1 MRAALATLPFLTACG
16 PAWSPASAPAHA
28 CETITQAAFDE
39 AVANGAARGEAR
51 IYESGM
57 VDLRTG
63 PGVVHCATFN
73 GGMKPCRR
81 PNDYVIAYS
90 TVDGETLHVR
100 VPANAEYRFKVTN
113 RPHTCEILN

>member
-1 MRAALATLPFLTACG
+1 MRAALVTLPLLTACG
-16 PAWSPASAPAHA
+16 PAWSPLDAPARP

-39 AVANGAARGEAR
+39 AVADGAARGTAR

-63 PGVVHCATFN
+63 PGIVHCATFN
-73 GGMKPCRR
+73 SSIKPCRR
-81 PNDYVIAYS
+81 PNDYVIAYT
-90 TVDGETLHVR
+90 TVEGQTLHVR
-100 VPANAEYRFKVTN
+100 VPANAEYRFKVGN